1 MDLYT
6 ILIMVHSGSAIF
18 LLTLS
23 TISVSIA
30 VLIAVKPAVDH
41 ANMELV
47 KKANVVGLLENIFAG
62 IVTATGL
69 TVMFMG
75 DWQFSDLWM
84 WMSLMIIVFYS
95 VALVVITKPARL
107 RVAEGSS
114 EVKTGLQV
122 VLEIGHIMLLMIAFS
137 LMMFRPM

>member
-1 MDLYT
+1 MDLYS

-41 ANMELV
+41 ANKELV

-62 IVTATGL
+62 IVTLTGL
-69 TVMFMG
+69 IVMFMG
-75 DWQFSDLWM
+75 SWEFLDLWM
-84 WMSLMIIVFYS
+84 WMSLAIIVFYS

-107 RVAEGSS
+107 RVAEDSS

-122 VLEIGHIMLLMIAFS
+122 VLEIGHLMLLMIAFS

>member
-41 ANMELV
+41 ANMERV

>member
-62 IVTATGL
+62 IVTLTGL
-69 TVMFMG
+69 IVMFMG
-75 DWQFSDLWM
+75 SWEFLDLWM

>member
-30 VLIAVKPAVDH
+30 VLISVKPAVDH

>member
-1 MDLYT
+1 
-6 ILIMVHSGSAIF
+6 MVYR
-18 LLTLS
+18 
-23 TISVSIA
+23 
-30 VLIAVKPAVDH
+30 
-41 ANMELV
+41 
-47 KKANVVGLLENIFAG
+47 ENIFAG